1 MTGGR
6 MNRWR
11 LLWLSVKLLAAVA
24 ACLAVA
30 FQAFQYMLESPDAVQ
45 IHPLS
50 IVGVGLIFGFV
61 IYGVLALIEWGIRS
75 FVALF
80 ARVTPQ
86 PPAEVES
93 DVALAPEPPLTL
105 ASDDSTQQK
114 NQ

>member
-1 MTGGR
+1 MT
-6 MNRWR
+6 RWR
-11 LLWLSVKLLAAVA
+11 RLWLSVKVLAAVA
-24 ACLAVA
+24 ACLTVAV
-30 FQAFQYMLESPDAVQ
+30 QAFQYMLESPDAVQ

-61 IYGVLALIEWGIRS
+61 TFGVLSLIEWVVRR

-80 ARVTPQ
+80 APVTPQ
-86 PPAEVES
+86 PQAEIES
-93 DVALAPEPPLTL
+93 DVELTPEQPLTL

>member
-1 MTGGR
+1 

-61 IYGVLALIEWGIRS
+61 TYGVLSLIEWVLRS
-75 FVALF
+75 IVAF
-80 ARVTPQ
+80 FTPVTPQ
-86 PPAEVES
+86 PQADVES
-93 DVALAPEPPLTL
+93 DVELAPEPPLAL